1 VKKRNR
7 EFFFILIER
16 EREEVGGGRVASFS
30 NFHIFSL
37 TPRLNVEKL
46 RQ

>member
-7 EFFFILIER
+7 EFFILRER